1 MRMKKSVKKLIL
13 IFLIIMIN
21 AVFCNINIVQAG
33 GLSDVITGGDGFI
46 SAGENANSLTFDKDI
61 LENKLQET
69 SSYVYNILLFIGM
82 AVALIIAGILGIKFM
97 IGSTEEKAQIK
108 DALVPFVIGCVVIF
122 GAFGIW
128 KIFVTIGNGL

>member
-1 MRMKKSVKKLIL
+1 MKKSVKKLI
-13 IFLIIMIN
+13 IFFLIIAIN
-21 AVFCNINIVQAG
+21 ITFANINIVQAG

-61 LENKLQET
+61 LQDKLQET

-82 AVALIIAGILGIKFM
+82 AVALIVAGILGIKFM

-128 KIFVTIGNGL
+128 KIFVTIGNSL

>member
-1 MRMKKSVKKLIL
+1 MKKSIKNLI
-13 IFLIIMIN
+13 IISLIIMIN
-21 AVFCNINIVQAG
+21 AVFCNISTVQAG

-128 KIFVTIGNGL
+128 KIFVTIGNSL

>member
-1 MRMKKSVKKLIL
+1 MKKSVKKLIL

>member
-1 MRMKKSVKKLIL
+1 MKKSVKKLIL

-46 SAGENANSLTFDKDI
+46 SAGENANNLTFDKDI

>member
-1 MRMKKSVKKLIL
+1 MKKSIKNLI
-13 IFLIIMIN
+13 IISLIIMIN
-21 AVFCNINIVQAG
+21 AVFCNISTVQAG

-61 LENKLQET
+61 LENKLQDT

-128 KIFVTIGNGL
+128 KIFVTIGNSL